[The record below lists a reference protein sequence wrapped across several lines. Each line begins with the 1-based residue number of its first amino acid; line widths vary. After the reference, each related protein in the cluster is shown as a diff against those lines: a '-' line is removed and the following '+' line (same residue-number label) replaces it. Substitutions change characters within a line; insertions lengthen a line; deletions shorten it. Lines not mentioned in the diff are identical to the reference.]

1 MLPPEYLRD
10 LPERILALYDTA
22 EESILRDMARRIAAY
37 NYWIPAADHQA
48 ARLLEAGRT
57 QEEIL
62 QTLSGLT
69 GRTQEELK
77 RMMQEAGARSLRS
90 DAAIYRNAGMTVP
103 DEPSGTLRRLLNAG
117 YRATLGEMKNLCRT
131 TARTATKQFEDAL
144 DLAWLQVQ
152 SGAFDVDA
160 AIRNAIGGLA
170 ERGISAI
177 RYASG
182 RTDSIEVAVRRAAVT
197 GVNQTCCRM
206 QEELADEVGCDLVE
220 VSAHAGARPEHALW
234 QGKIY
239 SLSGT
244 SDKYPDFR
252 TATGYGTGAGL
263 GGWNCRHGF
272 SPWVEG
278 APRVY
283 SDEALAEMEAPKYE
297 YNGKQLTEYE
307 AQQQQRAYEREIR
320 RRKREYVALD
330 AAGLDTSEAA
340 VKLRTARERQADFL
354 RKTGLTRQYDREQN
368 GVANPNKRGIMK
380 PRGGNVFIESI
391 NKPIEQRNTG
401 KGKPSAI
408 MHFDVDL
415 NNRQQ
420 SILDTL
426 PEYNSRVI
434 ISKNDVNMTDL
445 AALTAKTG
453 DEFALFTK
461 EGNRLVVRG
470 NQTMVEIS
478 QEEAHTM
485 GCEGY
490 VWSGHTHPGTG
501 MNVLQ
506 PSDGDY
512 AILNQFNQKSSV
524 IYNSAGQ
531 YLIFERTEPYV

>member
-10 LPERILALYDTA
+10 LPERILALYDGA

-37 NYWIPAADHQA
+37 DYWISAADHQA
-48 ARLLEAGRT
+48 ERLLEAGRT

-62 QTLSGLT
+62 RTLSGLT

-90 DAAIYRNAGMTVP
+90 DAVIYRNAGLSVP
-103 DEPSGTLRRLLNAG
+103 DRPSEPLRKLLNAG

-152 SGAFDVDA
+152 SGAFDVNT
-160 AIRNAIGGLA
+160 AIRNAIDGLA
-170 ERGISAI
+170 EHGISAI
-177 RYASG
+177 RYSGG

-220 VSAHAGARPEHALW
+220 VSAHAGARPSHALW

-239 SLSGT
+239 SRSGT

-297 YNGKQLTEYE
+297 YNGRQLTEYE
-307 AQQQQRAYEREIR
+307 AEQQQRAYEREIR

-354 RKTGLTRQYDREQN
+354 RKTGLKQQGDRELSAGFGRREAAMANSVIAHIEKEANRLFTLGSTSANVSMYLQEKTLIDKLHSN
-368 GVANPNKRGIMK
+368 GVKYIQRINSDEIIVEAGK
-380 PRGGNVFIESI
+380 PRIV
-391 NKPIEQRNTG
+391 
-401 KGKPSAI
+401 AI
-408 MHFDVDL
+408 RQHARDNLERKSDRAEMTTERAQTFVDEAKL
-415 NNRQQ
+415 VLYQIPRE
-420 SILDTL
+420 TL
-426 PEYNSRVI
+426 
-434 ISKNDVNMTDL
+434 KFL
-445 AALTAKTG
+445 
-453 DEFALFTK
+453 
-461 EGNRLVVRG
+461 
-470 NQTMVEIS
+470 S
-478 QEEAHTM
+478 QE
-485 GCEGY
+485 GY
-490 VWSGHTHPGTG
+490 T
-501 MNVLQ
+501 VLNLQ
-506 PSDGDY
+506 HELVTSVP
-512 AILNQFNQKSSV
+512 QKWRKK
-524 IYNSAGQ
+524 YDK
-531 YLIFERTEPYV
+531 YLGGSNETS